1 MLAPLRP
8 VPPVGVLVW
17 AGGVVVV
24 DAVVDVVVVVGVVV
38 AVVVVGVVVVVLVE
52 VVEVGF
58 VFVVVFVV
66 VVFVVVLD
74 VVVVVVDDVVLE
86 LVAGVLDVVV
96 VLKIPRQFWSAST
109 PIVWTPCWRLLTSV
123 WLTAAIAAIERF
135 RAATA
140 VSTAP
145 HWRWVTPAE
154 TCSSWLL
161 RSLACCADRSPPLAP
176 QPTSAETAKPRPP
189 ATIALFAKRIG

>member
-1 MLAPLRP
+1 MLAPVRP
-8 VPPVGVLVW
+8 VPPVGVLVC

-24 DAVVDVVVVVGVVV
+24 DVVDVVG
-38 AVVVVGVVVVVLVE
+38 VVVVGVVVVG
-52 VVEVGF
+52 VVVDVVGVVDVGV

-66 VVFVVVLD
+66 VVFVVVVLD
-74 VVVVVVDDVVLE
+74 VVFVVVVEVVLE
-86 LVAGVLDVVV
+86 LVVGVLAVVV
-96 VLKIPRQFWSAST
+96 VLKMPRQFWSAST

-123 WLTAAIAAIERF
+123 WLTADIAAIERF

-145 HWRWVTPAE
+145 HWRWLTPAE

-161 RSLACCADRSPPLAP
+161 RSLACCAVRSPPLAP

-189 ATIALFAKRIG
+189 ATIALFANRIG

>member
-1 MLAPLRP
+1 VPPPLRP
-8 VPPVGVLVW
+8 VPPVGVLVC

-24 DAVVDVVVVVGVVV
+24 DVVVDEVVVVGVVVEVVVVVGVVE
-38 AVVVVGVVVVVLVE
+38 VGV
-52 VVEVGF
+52 

-66 VVFVVVLD
+66 VVVLD
-74 VVVVVVDDVVLE
+74 VVFVVVADVVLE
-86 LVAGVLDVVV
+86 LVVSVLDVVV

-123 WLTAAIAAIERF
+123 WLTDAIAAIERF

-161 RSLACCADRSPPLAP
+161 RSLAC
-176 QPTSAETAKPRPP
+176 
-189 ATIALFAKRIG
+189 